1 MGDTLELLKQCHKR
15 FGWGILLAFPED
27 FLAFYNGGLC
37 LDIGCNVCMLAD
49 LVGRERYIGID
60 IAYYGD
66 HKGTFILAD
75 GQKLPFKDETFDFV
89 SMIETLEHLPDPYCC
104 LKEVHRVLRKGG
116 RLYIQTVEANSPEAE
131 RDPTHVQSFHIWS
144 LGRLL
149 KTVFGGLFGTVEQ
162 KGGTLIAKVT
172 KQ

>member
-66 HKGTFILAD
+66 HTEEHSYSQMDKNCPLRMRCLIL
-75 GQKLPFKDETFDFV
+75 
-89 SMIETLEHLPDPYCC
+89 
-104 LKEVHRVLRKGG
+104 
-116 RLYIQTVEANSPEAE
+116 
-131 RDPTHVQSFHIWS
+131 
-144 LGRLL
+144 
-149 KTVFGGLFGTVEQ
+149 
-162 KGGTLIAKVT
+162 
-172 KQ
+172 